1 MMKRSFVQGKLSKT
15 YGKQSNVAIKRII
28 IHETANLSKGADA
41 TAHAKLQ
48 ANGNTRDASWHYQ
61 VDATQV
67 IQSYMHDVACWHSGK
82 YNIGSIGIELCVNG
96 GFSNKAF
103 QNLITLVAEL
113 KEQYPNAEIV
123 QHYHATGKDCP
134 KFIRQKGLWEQVVN
148 AKKEV
153 NKNEKI
159 GYATIDGAKTFQVQ
173 SYQFTTLA
181 AAEKVARDMLNIN
194 GVNGVSIKGY
204 K

>member
-1 MMKRSFVQGKLSKT
+1 MKKRFVQGKLAKT
-15 YGKQSNVAIKRII
+15 YGKQSNGSIKRIV

-41 TAHAKLQ
+41 NAHAKLQ
-48 ANGNTRDASWHYQ
+48 ANGNSRDASWHYQ
-61 VDATQV
+61 IDGKEVV
-67 IQSYMHDVACWHSGK
+67 QSYTHDVACWHSGK
-82 YNIGSIGIELCVNG
+82 FNKGSIAIELCVNG
-96 GFSNKAF
+96 GFSDKAF
-103 QNLITLVAEL
+103 QNLLALVAEL

-134 KFIRQKGLWEQVVN
+134 KFIRQKGLWQQVVN
-148 AKKEV
+148 AKKEEP
-153 NKNEKI
+153 KSDKI

-173 SYQFTTLA
+173 SYQFERLD
-181 AAEKVARDMLNIN
+181 AAEKVARDMLNIE